1 MNYKKI
7 LLSKIAKK
15 KIKVGIVG
23 LGYAGLPLLIELF
36 KKKIYTIG
44 FDIDKTKI
52 IKLKKG
58 KSYIKDLDFKF
69 IKKNLNFNLVTS
81 NFEFIVDVDIIV
93 LCLPTPLRKKKI
105 PDMSYIKHT
114 MKIISKYLKK
124 GQAIS
129 LESTTYP
136 GTTKELISDKLK
148 NKFKIG
154 KDFFIIYSP
163 ERVDP
168 GNKKFKLVSIPKVVS
183 GISSNCQK
191 IGKKFYSLIFK
202 KIIQANDT
210 DVAEF
215 SKLLENIFR
224 SVNIGL
230 VNEMKLLAQI
240 MKLDIYKII
249 KVAST
254 KPFGFMPFYPGPGLG
269 GHCIP
274 IDPFY
279 LTWKAKKIG
288 FDTKFIK
295 TAGIINNEVT
305 ENIVKKIKKISINKK
320 VLLIGLSYKKDIDD
334 MRESPSLK
342 IMSDLRKLKFRVD
355 YHDKYFPNF
364 KQNRSFFENKKS
376 INLTKDNLKKYDVV
390 VISANHSYL
399 NTNRIYKYSKKI
411 LDPRNVYNFRSN
423 KIIPCWV
430 KKPIKF

>member
-7 LLSKIAKK
+7 LLDKIKKK
-15 KIKVGIVG
+15 KIKIGIVG

-36 KKKIYTIG
+36 KKKIYSIG
-44 FDIDKTKI
+44 FDVDKTKI
-52 IKLKKG
+52 SKLKKG
-58 KSYIKDLDFKF
+58 NSYIKDLDFKF
-69 IKKNLNFNLVTS
+69 IKKNLSKNLVTS
-81 NFEFIVDVDIIV
+81 NFKFISNVDIIV
-93 LCLPTPLRKKKI
+93 LCLPTPLKEKKI
-105 PDMSYIKHT
+105 PDMRFINNT
-114 MKIISKYLKK
+114 MSTIRKFLKK
-124 GQAIS
+124 GQVIS

-136 GTTKELISDKLK
+136 GTTKELISDKID

-168 GNKKFKLVSIPKVVS
+168 GNKKFKLASIPKVVS
-183 GISSNCQK
+183 GISKNCQK
-191 IGKKFYSLIFK
+191 IGEKFYSLIFK
-202 KIIQANDT
+202 KIIQANET
-210 DVAEF
+210 EVAEF

-240 MKLDIYKII
+240 MKIDIHKII

-254 KPFGFMPFYPGPGLG
+254 KPFGFMPFYPGHGLG

-295 TAGIINNEVT
+295 TAGLINNEVT
-305 ENIVKKIKKISINKK
+305 ENIVYKIKKISKNKK
-320 VLLIGLSYKKDIDD
+320 ILIIGLSYKKDIDD

-342 IMSDLRKLKFRVD
+342 IMSDLRKLKFKVD
-355 YHDKYFPNF
+355 YHDKYFPNL
-364 KQNRSFFENKKS
+364 KQNRSFFENKRS
-376 INLTKDNLKKYDVV
+376 ISLTKENLKKYDVV
-390 VISANHSYL
+390 VISTNHSYL
-399 NTNRIYKYSKKI
+399 NTNYIYKYSRKI
-411 LDPRNVYNFRSN
+411 LDPRNIYNFESS
-423 KIIPCWV
+423 KVIPC
-430 KKPIKF
+430 